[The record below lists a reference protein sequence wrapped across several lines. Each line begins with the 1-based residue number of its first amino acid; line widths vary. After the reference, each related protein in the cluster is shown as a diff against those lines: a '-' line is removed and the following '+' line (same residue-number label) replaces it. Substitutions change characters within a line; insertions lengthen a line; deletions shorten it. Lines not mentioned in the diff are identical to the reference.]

1 MEKCNRVMS
10 KCVVDTVNMR
20 ANIDRQNGLVMAEKV
35 MIELVDAGIPRD
47 EAHELLRS
55 ASMVSISEGVHLRE
69 VCGGMSAITE
79 RFDNTQLDAM
89 FDPSNH
95 IGVSLELVDEAVAAA
110 RSQLES
116 Q

>member
-1 MEKCNRVMS
+1 
-10 KCVVDTVNMR
+10 
-20 ANIDRQNGLVMAEKV
+20 
-35 MIELVDAGIPRD
+35 
-47 EAHELLRS
+47 
-55 ASMVSISEGVHLRE
+55 
-69 VCGGMSAITE
+69 MSAITE